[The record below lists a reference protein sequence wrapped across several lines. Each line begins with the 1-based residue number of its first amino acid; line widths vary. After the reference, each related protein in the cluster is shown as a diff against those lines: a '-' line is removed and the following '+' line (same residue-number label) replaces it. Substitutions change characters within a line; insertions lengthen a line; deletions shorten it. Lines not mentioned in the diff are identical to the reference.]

1 MSEEVKNFIDK
12 MAQNDMVGAGDAFK
26 DALRS
31 KVGDALDVKRQ
42 DTASAMFKAEPH
54 SDPKPEIAGTGT
66 FTQDGHFAELKN
78 SEMMRERLN
87 LAREVRDY
95 IGKYYSVNYVRR
107 NILRQTETEIKKMD
121 AEIKKEIEDGIIS
134 SPEVQTTGSDDLI

>member
-66 FTQDGHFAELKN
+66 FTQDGQVEPTGANAQETQP
-78 SEMMRERLN
+78 ETP
-87 LAREVRDY
+87 EV
-95 IGKYYSVNYVRR
+95 S
-107 NILRQTETEIKKMD
+107 D
-121 AEIKKEIEDGIIS
+121 AESQPASTEQPS
-134 SPEVQTTGSDDLI
+134 V